1 MGFLSKLFRRKG
13 GSDDKGKKKKGK
25 KGSKSKHVIPDV
37 RHANTSS
44 IVATS
49 DEEGLMRRQGSS
61 ENNSQTR
68 RGSSSSREREK
79 EIDAA
84 LSYPHNNSHHSHNHE
99 QIRILSPRNNLG
111 DRTTMS
117 PNSNSNGMSLSS
129 KPDKKMWNDETEPRL
144 RVSLDENHESVSISP
159 RLSYQ
164 ELQQFN
170 SVSQTSSLGSSHGIA
185 ASNSQPTPQ
194 FAMSSEIPSPQMR
207 AMDDLDRSD
216 CSSSS
221 FNLSTDAEDSEYEG
235 LRRRGV
241 VPQPRNTAPL
251 MDTSVMSEVS
261 SPTTYAT
268 DDDRIFPALQTDD
281 DMTQATEPSL
291 RSPPPRPQG
300 LLVPLALSTPDDEP
314 GQINIS
320 PMNTTDS
327 YDDMRAWNISPS
339 TQASNRTPASREP
352 TSAKSHASSAF
363 SFQNS
368 HSAFD
373 NSKPKNSS
381 NPSAAAAIRSFT
393 SPKSQASSTDFS
405 QEDDFANFADFSN
418 FGTNNMEATPWS
430 GVSAKAN
437 KPSPSLRNDFE
448 RNFES
453 FDKEQSRVS
462 PMVSAS
468 QRGSSTVSASQQ
480 DSSLSELLAQAKNK
494 QKRNSRGTTRS
505 VGGGG
510 RPSSSSVN
518 SAPAITASYL
528 RQHHNLRSNND
539 NTYPEHEGSRASSH
553 DATSVSDIIHSL
565 EATNHSRY
573 KPTTPAISSHRS
585 MGDAGATNT
594 ARTVKE
600 RLREKRRN
608 EREHG
613 PARGLQKN
621 QSSDPSSSENSGDD
635 EPDSWLFDEV
645 TGALGPRG
653 IAADLESLSG
663 RSNRSKSSNG
673 NKSHKSRTSRSNS
686 RRRPK
691 SSSNESVD
699 SRGSRTSRYSHRSTK
714 SFLSQMSEQSRS
726 VANDLLRLE
735 MQLAMVGSQENR
747 DDVPA
752 VPARA
757 GGSVGAT
764 SIGGAS
770 RASRTSRKSLASH
783 RNNPSSISRRN
794 KVTVVAPPGKIG
806 IILAN
811 KADSKGTVVSGV
823 RTSSVLAEK
832 VSPGDRIIAIDG
844 EDVSRMTVSEITTI
858 MARKS
863 EFERTLVVLQ
873 TPSLSIGG
881 LEAIPSS
888 SSPPKTSR
896 AIEPFD
902 SSYAYRR

>member
-13 GSDDKGKKKKGK
+13 GDGDRTKKKKGK
-25 KGSKSKHVIPDV
+25 KVSKDKHIIPDV
-37 RHANTSS
+37 DPANTSS
-44 IVATS
+44 VVGTS
-49 DEEGLMRRQGSS
+49 DEDGLLRRQGSF
-61 ENNSQTR
+61 ENTSLTG
-68 RGSSSSREREK
+68 RGSSSSREKDIE
-79 EIDAA
+79 AA
-84 LSYPHNNSHHSHNHE
+84 LAYPHNNE
-99 QIRILSPRNNLG
+99 QIRILSPRNNL
-111 DRTTMS
+111 RS
-117 PNSNSNGMSLSS
+117 PNSISMSSPNSISMSSPSSMSSLS
-129 KPDKKMWNDETEPRL
+129 KPDKNKMWNDEPRL
-144 RVSLDENHESVSISP
+144 TIIGSHDENHDHNAPNALSP

-170 SVSQTSSLGSSHGIA
+170 GVQQTRSLSPSHGLPA
-185 ASNSQPTPQ
+185 SQPTTM
-194 FAMSSEIPSPQMR
+194 FAMSSEIPNQQMH
-207 AMDDLDRSD
+207 AMDDMDRSD
-216 CSSSS
+216 ASSAS

-241 VPQPRNTAPL
+241 IPQPLNTSTL
-251 MDTSVMSEVS
+251 MDTSVMSGVS
-261 SPTTYAT
+261 APTTYTT

-281 DMTQATEPSL
+281 DMTQATEPST
-291 RSPPPRPQG
+291 RSPPSQPQG
-300 LLVPLALSTPDDEP
+300 LLVPLSTPDDEP
-314 GQINIS
+314 GRINIS
-320 PMNTTDS
+320 PMNTDS

-352 TSAKSHASSAF
+352 TSAKSQVSPAF

-368 HSAFD
+368 GSMFEN

-381 NPSAAAAIRSFT
+381 NPSAAVRSFT
-393 SPKSQASSTDFS
+393 SPTSQASSNEFS
-405 QEDDFANFADFSN
+405 QNDDFANFADFSS
-418 FGTNNMEATPWS
+418 FGNSNMEVVRWS
-430 GVSAKAN
+430 DAGKSN
-437 KPSPSLRNDFE
+437 KPSPSSSPRDDFE
-448 RNFES
+448 RNFEA
-453 FDKEQSRVS
+453 FDKKFDQTFDKKFDNEQSRV
-462 PMVSAS
+462 
-468 QRGSSTVSASQQ
+468 SSTVSASQP
-480 DSSLSELLAQAKNK
+480 DSSLSDLLAQAKNK
-494 QKRNSRGTTRS
+494 QRRNSRGTSRS
-505 VGGGG
+505 G

-528 RQHHNLRSNND
+528 RQHHNLRSQNGSS
-539 NTYPEHEGSRASSH
+539 YHEHEANRASH

-565 EATNHSRY
+565 EATNQSRM
-573 KPTTPAISSHRS
+573 KPTSTAMSSHRS
-585 MGDAGATNT
+585 MGDTGAANM
-594 ARTVKE
+594 ARTAKE

-613 PARGLQKN
+613 AARGLQKTR
-621 QSSDPSSSENSGDD
+621 SSEASSSENSGDE

-663 RSNRSKSSNG
+663 RSNRSKNSTG
-673 NKSHKSRTSRSNS
+673 NKSHRSHKSHRSRAS

-699 SRGSRTSRYSHRSTK
+699 SRGSRASRYSHRSTK

-752 VPARA
+752 RA
-757 GGSVGAT
+757 GGSVGGA

-770 RASRTSRKSLASH
+770 RTSRTSRKSMTSH
-783 RNNPSSISRRN
+783 RTHPSSIARRN

-811 KADSKGTVVSGV
+811 KADTKGTVVSGV
-823 RTSSVLAEK
+823 RTTSVLAEK

-863 EFERTLVVLQ
+863 EFERTLTVLT
-873 TPSLSIGG
+873 TPQLSIGG
-881 LEAIPSS
+881 LESIPNS
-888 SSPPKTSR
+888 SSPVESGR

-902 SSYAYRR
+902 SSYQYRR

>member
-13 GSDDKGKKKKGK
+13 GDGDRPKKKKGK
-25 KGSKSKHVIPDV
+25 KGSKGKHIIPDV
-37 RHANTSS
+37 DPANTS
-44 IVATS
+44 VVGTS
-49 DEEGLMRRQGSS
+49 DEDGLLRRRGSF
-61 ENNSQTR
+61 ENNSLTG
-68 RGSSSSREREK
+68 RGSSSSREK
-79 EIDAA
+79 ETDATLA
-84 LSYPHNNSHHSHNHE
+84 YPHHE
-99 QIRILSPRNNLG
+99 QVRILSPRNNLG
-111 DRTTMS
+111 PNS
-117 PNSNSNGMSLSS
+117 PNSMSSLS
-129 KPDKKMWNDETEPRL
+129 KPDKKMWNDEPRL
-144 RVSLDENHESVSISP
+144 TIVGSHDENHDHNAPKALSP

-170 SVSQTSSLGSSHGIA
+170 SVQQTSSLSPSHGLPA
-185 ASNSQPTPQ
+185 SQPTSM
-194 FAMSSEIPSPQMR
+194 FVMSSEVPNQQMR
-207 AMDDLDRSD
+207 AMDDMDRSE
-216 CSSSS
+216 SSASS

-241 VPQPRNTAPL
+241 IPQPLDTSML
-251 MDTSVMSEVS
+251 MDTSAMSGVS
-261 SPTTYAT
+261 SPSTYPT
-268 DDDRIFPALQTDD
+268 DDERIFPALQTDD
-281 DMTQATEPSL
+281 DMTQATEPST
-291 RSPPPRPQG
+291 RSPPSQPQG
-300 LLVPLALSTPDDEP
+300 LLVPLSTPDDEP
-314 GQINIS
+314 GRINIS
-320 PMNTTDS
+320 PMNSGS

-339 TQASNRTPASREP
+339 TQASNRTPGSREA
-352 TSAKSHASSAF
+352 TSAKSQASAAF

-368 HSAFD
+368 SMFE

-393 SPKSQASSTDFS
+393 SPTSQTSNTDFS
-405 QEDDFANFADFSN
+405 NDDGFANFADFSN
-418 FGTNNMEATPWS
+418 FGNSNMEVTPWGDGRKS
-430 GVSAKAN
+430 N
-437 KPSPSLRNDFE
+437 KPSPSPRNDFE

-453 FDKEQSRVS
+453 FDREQSRVS

-468 QRGSSTVSASQQ
+468 QP

-494 QKRNSRGTTRS
+494 QRRNSRSSTSRS
-505 VGGGG
+505 G
-510 RPSSSSVN
+510 RPSSSSIN

-528 RQHHNLRSNND
+528 RQHHNIGSHNSSS
-539 NTYPEHEGSRASSH
+539 YPEHEGSRAAH

-565 EATNHSRY
+565 EATNQSRM
-573 KPTTPAISSHRS
+573 KTTPKAISSHRS
-585 MGDAGATNT
+585 MGDTGAANM
-594 ARTVKE
+594 ARTAKE

-608 EREHG
+608 EREHSAG
-613 PARGLQKN
+613 RGLQKTR
-621 QSSDPSSSENSGDD
+621 SSEASSSETSGDE

-663 RSNRSKSSNG
+663 RSNRSKNSSG
-673 NKSHKSRTSRSNS
+673 NKSHRSHKSHRSRAS
-686 RRRPK
+686 RRKPK

-699 SRGSRTSRYSHRSTK
+699 SRGSRASRYSHRSTK

-735 MQLAMVGSQENR
+735 MQLAMVGSSQENR

-752 VPARA
+752 RA
-757 GGSVGAT
+757 SESVGGA

-770 RASRTSRKSLASH
+770 RTSRTSRKSMTSH
-783 RNNPSSISRRN
+783 RTHPSSIARRN

-823 RTSSVLAEK
+823 RTTSVLAEK

-863 EFERTLVVLQ
+863 EFERTLTVLT
-873 TPSLSIGG
+873 TPQLSIGG
-881 LEAIPSS
+881 LESIPNS
-888 SSPPKTSR
+888 SSPVKASR

-902 SSYAYRR
+902 SSYQYRR